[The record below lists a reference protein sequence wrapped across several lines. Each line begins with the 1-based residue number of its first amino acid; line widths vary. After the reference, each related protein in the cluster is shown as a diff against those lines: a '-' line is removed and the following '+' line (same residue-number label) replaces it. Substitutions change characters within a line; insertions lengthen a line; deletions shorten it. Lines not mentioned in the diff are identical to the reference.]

1 MSRLLCTL
9 LLFAS
14 AGAGAAQAQLV
25 AYLPL
30 DGDVLDA
37 SGGRHTAT
45 VTGAAPTAA
54 GFRGGAYVF
63 NGTSDYIEIT
73 SLDINPAVYPQ
84 LTMGAWVRPSDVSP
98 IRQIISHDN
107 GGFDRSVGLDHRS
120 SVNGWSAFAGS
131 GVLGGQPAV
140 TTDWTFVAVAY
151 DQATSSATLFVND
164 RVFTLAGSAALGTG
178 WTFTRIGMNPSFGEY
193 FAGTIDEVFFFS
205 AALTPA
211 QIAVIRTQG
220 VLAIPEPSAWA
231 LLGGG
236 ALALLLLHRRRRA

>member
-1 MSRLLCTL
+1 MFRRLLPLFL
-9 LLFAS
+9 L
-14 AGAGAAQAQLV
+14 AAALPARAQLV

-30 DGDVLDA
+30 DGNVLDA
-37 SGGRHTAT
+37 SGHRHTAT
-45 VTGAAPTAA
+45 VVGAVPTAA

-63 NGTSDYIEIT
+63 NGTSDYIEIS
-73 SLDINPAVYPQ
+73 SLDLNPGVLPQ
-84 LTMGAWVRPSDVSP
+84 LTMGAWVRPSDISP

-107 GGFDRSVGLDHRS
+107 GSYDRSLGLDARGG
-120 SVNGWSAFAGS
+120 VNGWSAFAGS
-131 GVLGGQPAV
+131 GVLGSEAAV
-140 TTDWTFVAVAY
+140 TGDWTFVAVAY
-151 DQATSSATLFVND
+151 DQASASATLFVND

-178 WTFTRIGMNPSFGEY
+178 WTYTRIGMNPSYGEY

-220 VLAIPEPSAWA
+220 VLAIPEPSTWA

-236 ALALLLLHRRRRA
+236 ALTLLFLQRRRRA

>member
-1 MSRLLCTL
+1 MFRRLLPLFL
-9 LLFAS
+9 L
-14 AGAGAAQAQLV
+14 AAALPARAQLV

-37 SGGRHTAT
+37 SGHRHTAT

-63 NGTSDYIEIT
+63 NGTSDYLEIS
-73 SLDINPAVYPQ
+73 SLDLNPAVHPR
-84 LTMGAWVRPSDVSP
+84 LTIGAWVRPSDISP

-107 GGFDRSVGLDHRS
+107 GGFDRSLGLDSRGG
-120 SVNGWSAFAGS
+120 VAGWSAFAGS
-131 GVLGGQPAV
+131 GVLGGEAAV
-140 TTDWTFVAVAY
+140 TGDWTFVAVAY
-151 DQATSSATLFVND
+151 DQAASSATLFVND
-164 RVFTLAGSAALGTG
+164 RVYTLAGSAAVGTG
-178 WTFTRIGMNPSFGEY
+178 WTYTRIGMNPSFGEY

-220 VLAIPEPSAWA
+220 VLAIPEPSTWT
-231 LLGGG
+231 LLAGG
-236 ALALLLLHRRRRA
+236 AFALALLHRRRRA